1 MPIKVDPNSIG
12 VLQSRP
18 PNPFTPKL
26 SNSQFGPNGSI
37 WKFLAYTLVYPSEG
51 GGGENWERS
60 THKPQKL
67 GCPIHVHHYF
77 TPKIFDL

>member
-12 VLQSRP
+12 VLQSRS

-37 WKFLAYTLVYPSEG
+37 WEFLAYTLVYPSEG
-51 GGGENWERS
+51 GGGGE
-60 THKPQKL
+60 L
-67 GCPIHVHHYF
+67 GGIDPL
-77 TPKIFDL
+77 TPKIGLSHPCAPLFYPQNI

>member
-51 GGGENWERS
+51 GGVNWE
-60 THKPQKL
+60 
-67 GCPIHVHHYF
+67 
-77 TPKIFDL
+77 